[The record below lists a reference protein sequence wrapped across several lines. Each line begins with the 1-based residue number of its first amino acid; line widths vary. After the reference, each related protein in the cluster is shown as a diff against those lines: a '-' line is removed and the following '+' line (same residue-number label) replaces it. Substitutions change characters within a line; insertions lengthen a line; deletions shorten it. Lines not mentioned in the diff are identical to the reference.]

1 MVPKVS
7 AVPKQRS
14 GCANAPGAQ
23 YLAHTVAEELD
34 AMSIDIAFLDLVA
47 TDDRHTQ
54 LLSEPLG

>member
-23 YLAHTVAEELD
+23 YLAHAVAEGVLFT
-34 AMSIDIAFLDLVA
+34 AVLSI
-47 TDDRHTQ
+47 Q
-54 LLSEPLG
+54 